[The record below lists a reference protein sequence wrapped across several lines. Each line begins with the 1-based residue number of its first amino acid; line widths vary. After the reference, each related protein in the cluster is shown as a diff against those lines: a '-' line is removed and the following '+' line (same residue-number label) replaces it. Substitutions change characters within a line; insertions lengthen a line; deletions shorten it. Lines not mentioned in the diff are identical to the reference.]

1 MAKILV
7 IDDDTSLLKML
18 GIMLER
24 AGHQPVLI
32 SHGQEGIDRA
42 ISDPPDLAIVDVMM
56 PDISGHEV
64 CQKMRAHPATV
75 DVPILILTAR
85 SQQVD
90 RDAALTYGANDF
102 LAKPVAPKDLND
114 KVNDLLKSPTKKQRG
129 RVFTVFSLRGGVGV
143 TTIAINLAAALRVQQ
158 VPNIT
163 IVDLSP
169 NSGQITLQLR
179 IQPQKTWEKLLTQT
193 VQEASDIR
201 SLLINHPSGINILAA
216 PVAPTQNASLTE
228 PQMNFVIKTLYDRA
242 EFVIIDAPPTL
253 NPMCIASLKISDLI
267 ILVLSPD
274 IASIQTATGTMRALV
289 DLGVSGKKLH
299 LLLNH
304 PSNIQA
310 LNKETVERALKRP
323 VSFETPF
330 DPQQFRALSQGKP
343 LAFSNIES
351 LLGDSMRRIAIAM
364 RKSA

>member
-24 AGHQPVLI
+24 AGHQPILI
-32 SHGQEGIDRA
+32 SQGLEGIKRA

-56 PDISGHEV
+56 PDVSGHEV
-64 CQKMRAHPATV
+64 CQKLRANPATV
-75 DVPILILTAR
+75 DIPILILTAR
-85 SQQVD
+85 SQPVD

-102 LAKPVAPKDLND
+102 LGKPVAPKDLTD
-114 KVNDLLKSPTKKQRG
+114 KVDELLKGTMAKQRG
-129 RVFTVFSLRGGVGV
+129 RVITIFSLRGGVGV
-143 TTIAINLAAALRVQQ
+143 TTLAINLAASLRTLQ

-163 IVDLSP
+163 LVDLSP
-169 NSGQITLQLR
+169 NAGHIALQLR
-179 IQPQKTWEKLLTQT
+179 VQPQRTWEMLLTKT
-193 VQEASDIR
+193 ALETNIVR

-228 PQMNFVIKTLYDRA
+228 TQLIFILKTIYDRA

-253 NPMCIASLKISDLI
+253 SPMCIGALKSSDLI

-274 IASIQTATGTMRALV
+274 IAAIQTATGTMRALV

-304 PSNIQA
+304 PSNIQG
-310 LNKETVERALKRP
+310 LPKQTVERALKRP
-323 VSFETPF
+323 VSFEVPF
-330 DPQQFRALSQGKP
+330 DPSQFRALSQGKP
-343 LAFSNIES
+343 LSFYDAES
-351 LLGDSMRRIAIAM
+351 ELGDAM
-364 RKSA
+364 KRMAQALRKSI